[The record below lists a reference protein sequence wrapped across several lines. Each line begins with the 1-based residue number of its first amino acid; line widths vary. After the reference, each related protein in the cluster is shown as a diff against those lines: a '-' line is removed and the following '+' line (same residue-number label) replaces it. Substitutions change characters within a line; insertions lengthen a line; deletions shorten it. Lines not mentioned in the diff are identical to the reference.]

1 MYKNNSATKRN
12 VTYLWGDQEP
22 CFYYACKLAQ
32 EEHIHN
38 GYRVF
43 KAPFTKG
50 DFLDGYN
57 GEECLL
63 LLGLSV
69 NVMYPAWLAS
79 LLGGDQ
85 YEGISLDSVKRI
97 IITSHCDPMDFEYLI
112 QEEWDYNEL
121 WDFLES
127 VDQEYKV
134 KNTETEWV
142 ASLNAISRD
151 PQTLEITEC
160 KQVTTFHILE
170 AAPMD
175 QVDYFEKFDFY
186 SYLRDPGAD
195 ADIFV
200 QKAGQLPVHEQRKL
214 CAALEMT
221 GYGKHDVT
229 GAEEI
234 LEDLNFYSFYP
245 DVLTDIDYGYYAV
258 YEGNAFCVPTIMAP
272 FFKFD
277 MLGSMMLFRPK
288 GTEGISEYGYI
299 ILHYTGKELQRT
311 ISVAAEVEPE
321 PPVIESHNDMIT
333 LLDEDFELPF

>member
-1 MYKNNSATKRN
+1 MNNNEKNKIS

-32 EEHIHN
+32 EEHINN

-43 KAPFTKG
+43 KAPFTDG
-50 DFLDGYN
+50 DFLEGYN

-69 NVMYPAWLAS
+69 NVMSPAWLAS

-85 YEGISLDSVKRI
+85 YGGISLDKVKRI
-97 IITSHCDPMDFEYLI
+97 IITSHCDPMDFEYRI

-127 VDQEYKV
+127 IEQEYKV

-142 ASLNAISRD
+142 ASVNVISRD
-151 PQTLEITEC
+151 PRTFEITGCE
-160 KQVTTFHILE
+160 QVTTFHVLE
-170 AAPMD
+170 AAHLD

-186 SYLRDPGAD
+186 SYLWDTGKAV
-195 ADIFV
+195 DIFV

-221 GYGKHDVT
+221 GCGKHKIYS
-229 GAEEI
+229 AEEI
-234 LEDLNFYSFYP
+234 LENLDSYSFYP
-245 DVLTDIDYGYYAV
+245 DILTDIDYGYYAV
-258 YEGNAFCVPTIMAP
+258 YERNAFCVPTSMAL
-272 FFKFD
+272 FFNFD
-277 MLGSMMLFRPK
+277 LFGGMLLFRPR
-288 GTEGISEYGYI
+288 GTEGISKFGYI
-299 ILHYTGKELQRT
+299 ILHYTGQNLRRT
-311 ISVAAEVEPE
+311 LSEATEVEPE
-321 PPVIESHNDMIT
+321 PPVIESNNDTPM
-333 LLDEDFELPF
+333 LFEDGFELPF